1 MCGIYE
7 IRTAILSANAW
18 CYCYIIFLLF
28 SVHEVDVCYAMMKNE
43 GVVINFVV
51 HVCFF
56 DMKERRHPESRGE
69 TKEHIYR
76 CAISHHPIVRKRMN
90 WK

>member
-1 MCGIYE
+1 MRYV
-7 IRTAILSANAW
+7 
-18 CYCYIIFLLF
+18 YCHLVYHCMVLLLLYFLLF
-28 SVHEVDVCYAMMKNE
+28 FVHEVDVCYAMMKNE

-56 DMKERRHPESRGE
+56 DMKERGHPESRGE

-76 CAISHHPIVRKRMN
+76 CAISHHPIVRKRMK